1 MVRKWTVSGV
11 HFGAEV
17 GDVQREQI
25 TAEPILLLD
34 TSPMVSSQHLCLP
47 PALSSLFGEDSE
59 AVLLDTA
66 QEQGAAVYTHTGIC
80 WHDLDFFFLSLLV
93 LKFLIT
99 WWISSA
105 CLAKCIIGISI
116 VFLMLPFPLAFGNLS
131 IIPALPML
139 PFSIAATALGFYKTS
154 LQLPSSCIGQ
164 LRRCEHLLIPH
175 FPLSWTVTALNQ
187 GCCFLCSSAYST
199 CLWIAFC
206 LYTQKLRTWKWYIFV
221 AQISLGTWFGK
232 GFTSKS

>member
-80 WHDLDFFFLSLLV
+80 
-93 LKFLIT
+93 
-99 WWISSA
+99 
-105 CLAKCIIGISI
+105 
-116 VFLMLPFPLAFGNLS
+116 
-131 IIPALPML
+131 
-139 PFSIAATALGFYKTS
+139 
-154 LQLPSSCIGQ
+154 
-164 LRRCEHLLIPH
+164 
-175 FPLSWTVTALNQ
+175 
-187 GCCFLCSSAYST
+187 
-199 CLWIAFC
+199 
-206 LYTQKLRTWKWYIFV
+206 
-221 AQISLGTWFGK
+221 
-232 GFTSKS
+232 